1 MTRTTVFVLALLPT
15 FVAGGVET
23 RTLRPPVAAP
33 TLAID
38 PVSVRFAT
46 TTEPDDAATPNFQRH
61 VVPLLGRLGCNGR
74 ACHGSFQGRGG
85 FRLSM
90 FGYDFDLDHK
100 ALLAGDP
107 PRVNTAKPAESQ
119 ILLKPTDADE
129 HEGGKRFAVGGW
141 EDHLLRAWI
150 KAGAPQNSKQAGS
163 FLRLEVIPAEI
174 NFERLQQATPLRA
187 LAHWSDGT
195 VEDVTCLTRFSSNDD
210 VVAKVTPAGE
220 ITAAGRGDTSIICS
234 YDRAVVS
241 VAVTLPVSDKAGER
255 YPPVPT
261 PTKIDELVVAKLRKL
276 GIVPAPVVD
285 DATFLR
291 RVSLDMTGTLPVP
304 SEVEAFLADKS
315 PDKRTRKIDE
325 LLERP
330 AYSVL
335 WAAKLCDI
343 TGLNAPLQLGGTEF
357 ARAVGDQWQAW
368 MERKVRDN
376 VPYDEI
382 VAGLVLA
389 TSRRPGETYDDF
401 ALRMSSYTRTK
412 DPQDFTAE
420 KQMPWYW
427 YRANLGMPEEKSLGF
442 AYSFLGVRLDC
453 AQCHKH
459 PFDIWTQQDFQQ
471 FTGCFER
478 IRSGISPDFA
488 DAQKKLIADL
498 GIKKE
503 TTAAERRGKYK
514 KVSEAGERAPW
525 GEVYLAPTADAPGL
539 GRPTNK
545 PKELAHLK
553 PKILGG
559 AEIPAAGNDPRT
571 ELMAWLRD
579 KNNPYF
585 AKAWVNRTWAMYF
598 GRGIVDPPDDL
609 NLANPP
615 SNKELLDYLAQ
626 EFIARKF
633 DMKWLHRTIASSR
646 TYQLS
651 RETNPTNRE
660 DERNFSRALVRRLPA
675 EVAVDALLQA
685 TGDKKRLET
694 AHTEVKGRRIGLQP
708 TADLSRTE
716 YSLAVFGKPLRI
728 VNCDCER
735 EAEPSLLQSIF
746 LRNDAD
752 TLAAMNRADSW
763 LKALA
768 KPATSG
774 PKAAAKSQPND
785 DAKPEALVRE
795 AYLRTLNREPR
806 PHELARSLEQIKKS
820 ATPLE
825 GITDVLWALLNTQ
838 EFITNH

>member
-1 MTRTTVFVLALLPT
+1 MTRRSRIALVVLFASLLL
-15 FVAGGVET
+15 VASSSPSAAAAEPSAV
-23 RTLRPPVAAP
+23 LPPLSERYSA
-33 TLAID
+33 
-38 PVSVRFAT
+38 
-46 TTEPDDAATPNFQRH
+46 EPSSHASGEAPNFQRH
-61 VVPLLGRLGCNGR
+61 IVPLLGRLGCNGR
-74 ACHGSFQGRGG
+74 SCHGSFQGRGG

-107 PRVNTAKPAESQ
+107 ARVNVDKMDTSQ
-119 ILLKPTDADE
+119 VLTKPTSEDE
-129 HEGGKRFAVGGW
+129 HGGGKRFAPGGW
-141 EDHLLRAWI
+141 EDRTLRAWI
-150 KAGAPQNSKQAGS
+150 KAGAKQDSKSAGL
-163 FLRLEVIPAEI
+163 FLRLDIVPREV
-174 NFERLQQATPLRA
+174 NFTRLDERAPLKA
-187 LAHWSDGT
+187 YAHWSDGT

-210 VVAKVTPAGE
+210 VVARVTPAGE
-220 ITAAGRGDTSIICS
+220 ISAAGRGDTSIICS

-241 VAVTLPVSDKAGER
+241 VPITLPVSEQSGER
-255 YPPVPT
+255 YPNVPT
-261 PTKIDELVVAKLRKL
+261 PTRVDELVVAKLKKL
-276 GIVPAPVVD
+276 GIVPSPVID

-291 RVSLDMTGTLPVP
+291 RVSLDITGTLPVP
-304 SEVEAFLADKS
+304 DEVRAFLADAS
-315 PDKRTRKIDE
+315 PDKRRRKIDE

-330 AYSVL
+330 AYAVL

-343 TGLNAPLQLGGTEF
+343 TGLNAPLQLGNTEF
-357 ARAVGDQWQAW
+357 AAAVGGQWQTW

-376 VPYDEI
+376 VPYDDLVE
-382 VAGLVLA
+382 GLVLA
-389 TSRRPGETYDDF
+389 VSRRPGETYDDF
-401 ALRMSSYTRTK
+401 SLRMSSYVRKK
-412 DPQDFTAE
+412 DPLDFTAE
-420 KQMPWYW
+420 RHMPWYW
-427 YRANLGMPEEKSLGF
+427 YRGNLAMPEEKSLGF

-459 PFDIWTQQDFQQ
+459 PFDVWTQQDFQQ

-488 DAQKKLIADL
+488 EAQKKLIADL
-498 GIKKE
+498 GIVKA

-525 GEVYLAPTADAPGL
+525 GEIYIAPTADAPGS

-545 PKELAHLK
+545 PKEFAHLK

-559 AEIPAAGNDPRT
+559 EVLADGVPDPRLP
-571 ELMAWLRD
+571 LMTWLRD

-585 AKAWVNRTWAMYF
+585 AKAWVNRVWAMYF

-615 SNKELLDYLAQ
+615 SNKELLDELARD
-626 EFIARKF
+626 FIAHDF
-633 DMKWLHRTIASSR
+633 DMKWLHRTIAGSR

-651 RETNPTNRE
+651 RETNPTNRK

-685 TGDKKRLET
+685 TGDRKRLET
-694 AHTEVKGRRIGLQP
+694 VATDARNRRIGLQP

-752 TLAAMNRADSW
+752 TLAAINRTDGW
-763 LKALA
+763 LKELA
-768 KPATSG
+768 K
-774 PKAAAKSQPND
+774 
-785 DAKPEALVRE
+785 KPDLLGSPETLVRE
-795 AYLRTLNREPR
+795 AYLRTLSREPR
-806 PHELARSLEQIKKS
+806 PQELTRSLAHMAK
-820 ATPLE
+820 ATTPLD
-825 GITDVLWALLNTQ
+825 GLSDVLWALLNTQ

>member
-1 MTRTTVFVLALLPT
+1 MNRSLLAL
-15 FVAGGVET
+15 VAALLFLHGT
-23 RTLRPPVAAP
+23 RADAADSRKVQPVAP
-33 TLAID
+33 L
-38 PVSVRFAT
+38 SVRYAANST
-46 TTEPDDAATPNFQRH
+46 TAAGTEETPNFQRH
-61 VVPLLGRLGCNGR
+61 IVPLFGRLGCNGR
-74 ACHGSFQGRGG
+74 SCHGSFQGRGG

-100 ALLAGDP
+100 AVLAGDP
-107 PRVNTAKPAESQ
+107 PRANLKQLEESL
-119 ILLKPTDADE
+119 ILTKPTSDDE
-129 HEGGKRFAVGGW
+129 HGGGKRFERGGW
-141 EDHLLRAWI
+141 EDRVLRAWL
-150 KAGAPQNSKQAGS
+150 KAGAPQNSSAAGK
-163 FLRLEVIPAEI
+163 FVRLEVRPTEV
-174 NFERLQQATPLRA
+174 NFAKLDARTKLQAF
-187 LAHWSDGT
+187 AHWSDGT
-195 VEDVTCLTRFSSNDD
+195 IEDVTCLTRFSSNDD
-210 VVAKVTPAGE
+210 VVARVTPAGE
-220 ITAAGRGDTSIICS
+220 ITAAGRGDTSIICC
-234 YDRAVVS
+234 YDRDVVS
-241 VAVTLPVSDKAGER
+241 VPITLPVSEQSGEH
-255 YPPVPT
+255 YPNVPT
-261 PTKIDELVVAKLRKL
+261 PTRVDELVVAKLKKL

-291 RVSLDMTGTLPVP
+291 RVSLDITGTLPVP
-304 SEVEAFLADKS
+304 DEVREFLADKS
-315 PDKRTRKIDE
+315 PEKRARKIDE

-376 VPYDEI
+376 VAYDDI
-382 VAGLVLA
+382 VEGLVLA
-389 TSRRPGETYDDF
+389 TSRQPGETYDEF
-401 ALRMSSYTRTK
+401 SLRMSSYVKTK
-412 DPQDFTAE
+412 EPRDFTAE

-488 DAQKKLIADL
+488 DAQKKLIDEL
-498 GIKKE
+498 GITKK

-514 KVSEAGERAPW
+514 KISEAGERAPW
-525 GEVYLAPTADAPGL
+525 GEVYIAPTADAPGT

-545 PKELAHLK
+545 PKEFAHLK

-559 AEIPAAGNDPRT
+559 ELLVDGPKDDPRVA
-571 ELMAWLRD
+571 LMTWLRD

-585 AKAWVNRTWAMYF
+585 ARAWVNRTWAMYF

-615 SNKELLDYLAQ
+615 SNKELLDELARD
-626 EFIARKF
+626 FIAHDY
-633 DMKWLHRTIASSR
+633 DMKWLHRTIANSR

-651 RETNPTNRE
+651 RETNSTNRE
-660 DERNFSRALVRRLPA
+660 DERNFSRALVRRSPA

-685 TGDKKRLET
+685 TGDKKRLDA
-694 AHTEVKGRRIGLQP
+694 AHVDVKGRRIGLQP

-752 TLAAMNRADSW
+752 TLAAMNRSDGW
-763 LKALA
+763 LKSLA
-768 KPATSG
+768 APPPAPAKGKPKPEA
-774 PKAAAKSQPND
+774 P
-785 DAKPEALVRE
+785 KPEALVRE
-795 AYLRTLNREPR
+795 AYLRTLNREPNEK
-806 PHELARSLEQIKKS
+806 ELARSLAHIAKA

-825 GITDVLWALLNTQ
+825 GLNDVLWALLNTQ